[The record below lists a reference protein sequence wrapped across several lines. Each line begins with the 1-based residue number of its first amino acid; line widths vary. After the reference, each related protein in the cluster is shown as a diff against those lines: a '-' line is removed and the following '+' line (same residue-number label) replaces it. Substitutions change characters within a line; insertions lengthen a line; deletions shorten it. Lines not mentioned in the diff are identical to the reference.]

1 MDHRDLWRKQQV
13 GLHVHERHL
22 SRLRVPGRA
31 RRPLAR
37 VGAYRL
43 LPEVCGRLQR
53 AHRLHQRV
61 AHGHG
66 DVGARVAVRHVPQL
80 DEICGRERV
89 RCAAHVNLEDARASV
104 RLRQRDVDPLLKAP
118 PDARVEAPRDVGGT
132 EHEHAH
138 VYAGARALHAHQKLV
153 LHPARC
159 VGLAIRAAAAKCVDL
174 VDEDDRGLLLG
185 RHLEEVTPQ
194 PLRLAQPLGDE
205 VGGGDREEGA
215 VHLRRNRLGEV
226 RLASPGWS
234 VEKYPLPRLAVARE
248 QVGKADGQDH
258 RLLQSL
264 LGALQTGHVVPLH
277 VGLLGEN
284 GRVEPRTQLA
294 LVRIALAL
302 LPARAAPICANRA
315 AAAAARV
322 RLAVARAPLDRGVER
337 HVLAHSQSRPQ
348 HVVLRAETHACVR
361 LFTLLRDGVAEHQAV
376 TRGRRV
382 ETGQHRDQRGFASAV
397 VSEQAG
403 DAPAREAQRNSL
415 ERHLPRRA
423 RPVRLHQFAHMDPV
437 V

>member
-1 MDHRDLWRKQQV
+1 MSIYI
-13 GLHVHERHL
+13 GF
-22 SRLRVPGRA
+22 
-31 RRPLAR
+31 
-37 VGAYRL
+37 VGAWCRL
-43 LPEVCGRLQR
+43 GYIRTCMVRGEREGRKGCMYLKNIFYFFYV
-53 AHRLHQRV
+53 H
-61 AHGHG
+61 
-66 DVGARVAVRHVPQL
+66 
-80 DEICGRERV
+80 
-89 RCAAHVNLEDARASV
+89 
-104 RLRQRDVDPLLKAP
+104 PLLKAP

-185 RHLEEVTPQ
+185 RHLEEVTHQ

-322 RLAVARAPLDRGVER
+322 LRPGRAALLAAYRVLELLGPV
-337 HVLAHSQSRPQ
+337 HVLRDLLAQRVLCSLILFVFEPCDKVLQRSLIQAERLLVALLLVRRDRLRDQ
-348 HVVLRAETHACVR
+348 LDGLWYEVVVLGE
-361 LFTLLRDGVAEHQAV
+361 E
-376 TRGRRV
+376 
-382 ETGQHRDQRGFASAV
+382 E
-397 VSEQAG
+397 
-403 DAPAREAQRNSL
+403 RER
-415 ERHLPRRA
+415 EREISP
-423 RPVRLHQFAHMDPV
+423 
-437 V
+437 